1 MRIDI
6 LSLFPNMFQ
15 ATMGESIIGKAQD
28 NGFIDINVTDF
39 RQYTTDKHKMRIDIL
54 SLFPNMFQ
62 ATMGESIIGKAQDNG
77 FIDINVTDF
86 RQYTTDKHNHVDDA
100 PFGGGAGM
108 LLQAQPIFDAMDAI
122 HEQTKDQ
129 YSKGRVIL
137 MDPAGRKFDQA
148 YAKELAQ
155 EDHLTFICG
164 HYEGY
169 DERIRNLV
177 TDEASLGD
185 YVLTGGELAAM
196 VMIDATVR
204 FVPGV
209 LGNMSSPMGD
219 SFSNGLLEYP
229 QYTRPADFRGM
240 KVPEVLTSGNHQKIK
255 EWRMRESLRRTL
267 HRRPDLL
274 KTAKLSREQQ
284 LMLEDIKLD
293 EDPTV
298 PD

>member
-6 LSLFPNMFQ
+6 LSLFPDMFD
-15 ATMGESIIGKAQD
+15 ATLGQSIVGRAQD
-28 NGFIDINVTDF
+28 DGFVDIKVTDF
-39 RQYTTDKHKMRIDIL
+39 RQYTTDKHR
-54 SLFPNMFQ
+54 
-62 ATMGESIIGKAQDNG
+62 
-77 FIDINVTDF
+77 
-86 RQYTTDKHNHVDDA
+86 HVDDA

-122 HEQTKDQ
+122 EQETKDT
-129 YSKGRVIL
+129 YPKGRVIL
-137 MDPAGRKFDQA
+137 MDPAGRRFDQDFA
-148 YAKELAQ
+148 MELAQ
-155 EDHLTFICG
+155 EEHLTFLCG

-169 DERIRNLV
+169 DERIRQLV

-196 VMIDATVR
+196 VMVDATVR

-240 KVPEVLTSGNHQKIK
+240 KVPEVLTSGNHEKIR
-255 EWRMRESLRRTL
+255 EWRMRESLKRTL
-267 HRRPDLL
+267 ERRPDLL

-284 LMLEDIKLD
+284 IILQDLKLD
-293 EDPTV
+293 LDPDA
-298 PD
+298 PK

>member
-6 LSLFPNMFQ
+6 LSLFPDMFQ
-15 ATMGESIIGKAQD
+15 ATLGESIIGRAQED
-28 NGFIDINVTDF
+28 GFLDINVTDF
-39 RQYTTDKHKMRIDIL
+39 RK
-54 SLFPNMFQ
+54 
-62 ATMGESIIGKAQDNG
+62 
-77 FIDINVTDF
+77 
-86 RQYTTDKHNHVDDA
+86 YTTDKHNHVDDA

-108 LLQAQPIFDAMDAI
+108 LLQAQPIYDAMDAI
-122 HEQTKDQ
+122 NKEIDGK

-137 MDPAGRKFDQA
+137 MDPAGRKFDQK
-148 YAKELAQ
+148 YAQELSQ

-177 TDEASLGD
+177 TEEASLGD

-209 LGNMSSPMGD
+209 LGNQASPMGD

-255 EWRMRESLRRTL
+255 EWRMKESLRRTL
-267 HRRPDLL
+267 ERRPDLL
-274 KTAKLSREQQ
+274 ESAHLTHEQEI
-284 LMLEDIKLD
+284 MLQDLKLD
-293 EDPTV
+293 QESD
-298 PD
+298 DGE

>member
-1 MRIDI
+1 M
-6 LSLFPNMFQ
+6 
-15 ATMGESIIGKAQD
+15 
-28 NGFIDINVTDF
+28 TDF
-39 RQYTTDKHKMRIDIL
+39 RK
-54 SLFPNMFQ
+54 
-62 ATMGESIIGKAQDNG
+62 
-77 FIDINVTDF
+77 
-86 RQYTTDKHNHVDDA
+86 YTTDKHNHVDDA

-122 HEQTKDQ
+122 NQKIAGK
-129 YSKGRVIL
+129 YPRGRVIL
-137 MDPAGRKFDQA
+137 MDPAGRKFDQK
-148 YAKELAQ
+148 YAQ
-155 EDHLTFICG
+155 ELSQEEHLTFICG

-169 DERIRNLV
+169 DERIRSLV

-209 LGNMSSPMGD
+209 LGNQASPMGD

-267 HRRPDLL
+267 ERRPDLL
-274 KTAKLSREQQ
+274 SSAHLTREQEI
-284 LMLEDIKLD
+284 MLQYLKLD
-293 EDPTV
+293 QESD
-298 PD
+298 DEE

>member
-1 MRIDI
+1 MKIDI
-6 LSLFPNMFQ
+6 LSLFPDMFQ
-15 ATMGESIIGKAQD
+15 ATLGESIIGKAQES
-28 NGFIDINVTDF
+28 GFLDIKATDF
-39 RQYTTDKHKMRIDIL
+39 RD
-54 SLFPNMFQ
+54 
-62 ATMGESIIGKAQDNG
+62 
-77 FIDINVTDF
+77 
-86 RQYTTDKHNHVDDA
+86 YTTDKHNHVDDA

-108 LLQAQPIFDAMDAI
+108 LLQPQPIFDAMAAI
-122 HEQTKDQ
+122 DKENAGK
-129 YSKGRVIL
+129 YPKGRVIL
-137 MDPAGRKFDQA
+137 MDPAGRRFDQE
-148 YAKELAQ
+148 YAQ
-155 EDHLTFICG
+155 ELSQEEHLTFICG

-169 DERIRNLV
+169 DERIRQLV

-255 EWRMRESLRRTL
+255 EWRMKESLRRTL

-274 KTAKLSREQQ
+274 KSAKLSRKQQ
-284 LMLEDIKLD
+284 LMLQDIKLD
-293 EDPTV
+293 ENPDV

>member
-1 MRIDI
+1 MCIRD
-6 LSLFPNMFQ
+6 S
-15 ATMGESIIGKAQD
+15 
-28 NGFIDINVTDF
+28 
-39 RQYTTDKHKMRIDIL
+39 
-54 SLFPNMFQ
+54 
-62 ATMGESIIGKAQDNG
+62 
-77 FIDINVTDF
+77 
-86 RQYTTDKHNHVDDA
+86 
-100 PFGGGAGM
+100 
-108 LLQAQPIFDAMDAI
+108 
-122 HEQTKDQ
+122 
-129 YSKGRVIL
+129 
-137 MDPAGRKFDQA
+137 
-148 YAKELAQ
+148 
-155 EDHLTFICG
+155 LTFICG

-255 EWRMRESLRRTL
+255 EWRQREALRRTL
-267 HRRPDLL
+267 ERRPDLL
-274 KTAKLSREQQ
+274 KTAKLTREQQ
-284 LMLEDIKLD
+284 LMLEDLKLD
-293 EDPTV
+293 QDPDV

>member
-6 LSLFPNMFQ
+6 LSLFPDMFK
-15 ATMGESIIGKAQD
+15 ATMGESMIGHAQE
-28 NGFIDINVTDF
+28 NGFIDI
-39 RQYTTDKHKMRIDIL
+39 H
-54 SLFPNMFQ
+54 
-62 ATMGESIIGKAQDNG
+62 
-77 FIDINVTDF
+77 VTDF

-108 LLQAQPIFDAMDAI
+108 LLQAQPIFDAMDAVQKEAQAD
-122 HEQTKDQ
+122 HYQP
-129 YSKGRVIL
+129 GRVIL
-137 MDPAGRKFDQA
+137 MDPAGRCFDQA
-148 YAKELAQ
+148 YAKELSQ

-169 DERIRNLV
+169 DERIRHLV

-209 LGNMSSPMGD
+209 LGNQASPMGD

-255 EWRMRESLRRTL
+255 EWRMRESLKRTL
-267 HRRPDLL
+267 ERRPDLL
-274 KTAKLSREQQ
+274 KTAPLNREQQ
-284 LMLEDIKLD
+284 IMLQDLKLD
-293 EDPTV
+293 LEENNEDNN
-298 PD
+298 

>member
-6 LSLFPNMFQ
+6 LSLFPDMFD
-15 ATMGESIIGKAQD
+15 ATLGQSIVGRAQD
-28 NGFIDINVTDF
+28 DGFVDIKVTDF
-39 RQYTTDKHKMRIDIL
+39 RQYTTDKHR
-54 SLFPNMFQ
+54 
-62 ATMGESIIGKAQDNG
+62 
-77 FIDINVTDF
+77 
-86 RQYTTDKHNHVDDA
+86 HVDDA

-122 HEQTKDQ
+122 EQETKDT
-129 YSKGRVIL
+129 YPKGRVIL
-137 MDPAGRKFDQA
+137 MDPAGRRFDQDFA
-148 YAKELAQ
+148 MELAQ
-155 EDHLTFICG
+155 EEHLTFICG

-169 DERIRNLV
+169 DERIRQLV

-196 VMIDATVR
+196 VMVDATVR

-240 KVPEVLTSGNHQKIK
+240 KVPEVLTSVNHEKIR
-255 EWRMRESLRRTL
+255 EWRMRESLKRTL
-267 HRRPDLL
+267 ERRPDLL

-284 LMLEDIKLD
+284 IILQDLKLD
-293 EDPTV
+293 LDPDA
-298 PD
+298 PK

>member
-6 LSLFPNMFQ
+6 LSLFPDMFD
-15 ATMGESIIGKAQD
+15 ATLGQSIVGRAQD
-28 NGFIDINVTDF
+28 DGFVDIKVTDF
-39 RQYTTDKHKMRIDIL
+39 RQYTTDKHR
-54 SLFPNMFQ
+54 
-62 ATMGESIIGKAQDNG
+62 
-77 FIDINVTDF
+77 
-86 RQYTTDKHNHVDDA
+86 HVDDA

-122 HEQTKDQ
+122 EQETKDT
-129 YSKGRVIL
+129 YPKGRVIL
-137 MDPAGRKFDQA
+137 MDPAGRRFDQDFA
-148 YAKELAQ
+148 MELAQ
-155 EDHLTFICG
+155 EEHLTFICG

-169 DERIRNLV
+169 DERIRQLV

-196 VMIDATVR
+196 VMVDATVR

-240 KVPEVLTSGNHQKIK
+240 KVPEVLTSGNHEKIR
-255 EWRMRESLRRTL
+255 EWRMRESLKRTL
-267 HRRPDLL
+267 ERRPDLL

-284 LMLEDIKLD
+284 IILQDLKRDLD
-293 EDPTV
+293 
-298 PD
+298 PDAPK

>member
-6 LSLFPNMFQ
+6 LSLFPDMFQ
-15 ATMGESIIGKAQD
+15 ATLGESIIGRAQED
-28 NGFIDINVTDF
+28 GFLDINVTDF
-39 RQYTTDKHKMRIDIL
+39 R
-54 SLFPNMFQ
+54 N
-62 ATMGESIIGKAQDNG
+62 
-77 FIDINVTDF
+77 
-86 RQYTTDKHNHVDDA
+86 YTTDKHNHVDDA

-108 LLQAQPIFDAMDAI
+108 LLQAQPIYDAMDAI
-122 HEQTKDQ
+122 DKEIEGK
-129 YSKGRVIL
+129 YPRGRVIL
-137 MDPAGRKFDQA
+137 MDPAGRKFDQK
-148 YAKELAQ
+148 YAQ
-155 EDHLTFICG
+155 ELSQEEHLTFICG

-209 LGNMSSPMGD
+209 LGNQASPMGD

-255 EWRMRESLRRTL
+255 EWRMKESLRRTL
-267 HRRPDLL
+267 ERRPDLL
-274 KTAKLSREQQ
+274 ESANLTREQQ
-284 LMLEDIKLD
+284 IMLQDLKLYQESDDD
-293 EDPTV
+293 E
-298 PD
+298 

>member
-6 LSLFPNMFQ
+6 LSLFPDMFQ
-15 ATMGESIIGKAQD
+15 ATLGESIIGRAQAD
-28 NGFIDINVTDF
+28 GFLDINVTDF
-39 RQYTTDKHKMRIDIL
+39 RK
-54 SLFPNMFQ
+54 
-62 ATMGESIIGKAQDNG
+62 
-77 FIDINVTDF
+77 
-86 RQYTTDKHNHVDDA
+86 YTTDKHNHVDDA

-122 HEQTKDQ
+122 NQEIAGK
-129 YSKGRVIL
+129 YPRGRVIL
-137 MDPAGRKFDQA
+137 MDPAGRKFDQK
-148 YAKELAQ
+148 YAQ
-155 EDHLTFICG
+155 ELSQEEHLTFICG

-169 DERIRNLV
+169 DERIRSLV

-196 VMIDATVR
+196 VMIYATVL

-209 LGNMSSPMGD
+209 LGNQASPMVD

-267 HRRPDLL
+267 ERRPDLL
-274 KTAKLSREQQ
+274 SSAHLTREQEI
-284 LMLEDIKLD
+284 MLQDLKLD
-293 EDPTV
+293 QESD
-298 PD
+298 DEE

>member
-6 LSLFPNMFQ
+6 LSLFPDMFD
-15 ATMGESIIGKAQD
+15 ATLGQSIVGRAQD
-28 NGFIDINVTDF
+28 DGFVDIKVTDF
-39 RQYTTDKHKMRIDIL
+39 RQYTTDKHR
-54 SLFPNMFQ
+54 
-62 ATMGESIIGKAQDNG
+62 
-77 FIDINVTDF
+77 
-86 RQYTTDKHNHVDDA
+86 HVDDA

-122 HEQTKDQ
+122 EQETKDT
-129 YSKGRVIL
+129 YTKGRVIL
-137 MDPAGRKFDQA
+137 MDPAGRRFDQDFA
-148 YAKELAQ
+148 MELAQ
-155 EDHLTFICG
+155 EEHLTFICG

-169 DERIRNLV
+169 DERIRQLV

-196 VMIDATVR
+196 VMVDATVR

-240 KVPEVLTSGNHQKIK
+240 KVPEVLTSGNHEKIR
-255 EWRMRESLRRTL
+255 EWRMRESLKRTL
-267 HRRPDLL
+267 ERRPDLL
-274 KTAKLSREQQ
+274 KNAKLSREQQ
-284 LMLEDIKLD
+284 IILQDLKLD
-293 EDPTV
+293 LDPDA
-298 PD
+298 PK

>member
-6 LSLFPNMFQ
+6 LSLFPDMFQ
-15 ATMGESIIGKAQD
+15 ATLGESIIGRAQED
-28 NGFIDINVTDF
+28 GFLDINVTDF
-39 RQYTTDKHKMRIDIL
+39 R
-54 SLFPNMFQ
+54 N
-62 ATMGESIIGKAQDNG
+62 
-77 FIDINVTDF
+77 
-86 RQYTTDKHNHVDDA
+86 YTTDKHNHVDDA

-108 LLQAQPIFDAMDAI
+108 LLQAQPIYDAMDAI
-122 HEQTKDQ
+122 DKEIEGK
-129 YSKGRVIL
+129 YPRGRVIL
-137 MDPAGRKFDQA
+137 MDPAGRKFDQK
-148 YAKELAQ
+148 YAQ
-155 EDHLTFICG
+155 ELSQEEHLTFICG

-209 LGNMSSPMGD
+209 LGNQASPMGD

-255 EWRMRESLRRTL
+255 EWRMKESLRRTL
-267 HRRPDLL
+267 ERRPDLL
-274 KTAKLSREQQ
+274 ESANLTREQQ
-284 LMLEDIKLD
+284 IMLQDLKLD
-293 EDPTV
+293 QESD
-298 PD
+298 DDE

>member
-6 LSLFPNMFQ
+6 LSLFPDMFQ
-15 ATMGESIIGKAQD
+15 ATLGESIVGRAQD
-28 NGFIDINVTDF
+28 DGFLDINVTDF
-39 RQYTTDKHKMRIDIL
+39 RQYTTDKHR
-54 SLFPNMFQ
+54 
-62 ATMGESIIGKAQDNG
+62 
-77 FIDINVTDF
+77 
-86 RQYTTDKHNHVDDA
+86 HVDDA

-108 LLQAQPIFDAMDAI
+108 LLQAQPIFDAMAAI
-122 HEQTKDQ
+122 DQ
-129 YSKGRVIL
+129 EVAGKYPKGRVIL
-137 MDPAGRKFDQA
+137 MDPAGRRFDQK
-148 YAKELAQ
+148 YAQELAQ
-155 EDHLTFICG
+155 EEHLTFICG

-209 LGNMSSPMGD
+209 LGNQASPMGD

-267 HRRPDLL
+267 ERRPDLL
-274 KTAKLSREQQ
+274 ETAHLTREQEI
-284 LMLEDIKLD
+284 MLQDLKLD
-293 EDPTV
+293 QESD
-298 PD
+298 DEE

>member
-6 LSLFPNMFQ
+6 LSLFPDMFD
-15 ATMGESIIGKAQD
+15 ATLGQSIVARAQD
-28 NGFIDINVTDF
+28 DGFVDIKVTDF
-39 RQYTTDKHKMRIDIL
+39 RQYTTDKHR
-54 SLFPNMFQ
+54 
-62 ATMGESIIGKAQDNG
+62 
-77 FIDINVTDF
+77 
-86 RQYTTDKHNHVDDA
+86 HVDDA

-122 HEQTKDQ
+122 EQETKDT
-129 YSKGRVIL
+129 YPKGRVIL
-137 MDPAGRKFDQA
+137 MDPAGRRFDQDFA
-148 YAKELAQ
+148 MELAQ
-155 EDHLTFICG
+155 EEHLTFICG

-169 DERIRNLV
+169 DERIRQLV

-196 VMIDATVR
+196 VMVDATVR

-240 KVPEVLTSGNHQKIK
+240 KVPEVLTSGNHEKIR
-255 EWRMRESLRRTL
+255 EWRMRESLKRTL
-267 HRRPDLL
+267 ERRPDLL

-284 LMLEDIKLD
+284 IILQDLKLD
-293 EDPTV
+293 LDPDA
-298 PD
+298 PK

>member
-6 LSLFPNMFQ
+6 LSLFPDMFD
-15 ATMGESIIGKAQD
+15 ATLGQSIVGRAQD
-28 NGFIDINVTDF
+28 DGFVDIKVTDF
-39 RQYTTDKHKMRIDIL
+39 RQYTTDKHR
-54 SLFPNMFQ
+54 
-62 ATMGESIIGKAQDNG
+62 
-77 FIDINVTDF
+77 
-86 RQYTTDKHNHVDDA
+86 HVDDA

-122 HEQTKDQ
+122 EQETKDT
-129 YSKGRVIL
+129 YPKGRVIL
-137 MDPAGRKFDQA
+137 MDPAGRRFDQDFA
-148 YAKELAQ
+148 MELAQ
-155 EDHLTFICG
+155 EEHLTFICG

-169 DERIRNLV
+169 DERIRQLV

-196 VMIDATVR
+196 VMVDATVR

-240 KVPEVLTSGNHQKIK
+240 KVPEVLTSGNHEKIR
-255 EWRMRESLRRTL
+255 EWRMRESLKRTL
-267 HRRPDLL
+267 ERRPDLL

-284 LMLEDIKLD
+284 IILQDLKLD
-293 EDPTV
+293 LDLDAPK
-298 PD
+298 